1 MTSHVTFLHPELSFS
16 GPTQRILSTASVL
29 IEAGVRVSLL
39 ARRGSRHAA
48 AEATGIEVHLFD
60 LQPPRLSRPFL
71 GLRLTEKLAE
81 LGPDLVHIS
90 DTAIAPACTRA
101 IRRLGMPYVLS
112 APRPVGEP
120 VPFAPELLQGVLVPS
135 KSFEERLING
145 ARLPREKLHYIPN
158 SPGLFEAGEAQGQED
173 LGTARQLLST
183 EGDTPVIGC
192 AGHFDEGHAH
202 DWFLDAVRLLVR
214 QGKNWRFLLIG
225 EGSDEGRLRRKI
237 RKAKLGSNVIV
248 GVPPTRTA
256 RRTLAA
262 LDVHVGCRI
271 DTGPGWLTAQT
282 MRLGIPNVVAA
293 VGEAFALVEDQRT
306 GILVQPGDPGQLAD
320 SIAGLI
326 ANPARARALGKAGA
340 EHNNEHAPREAFEQA
355 VLGLHRVLASQE
367 KA

>member
-16 GPTQRILSTASVL
+16 GPTQRMLSTASVL

-39 ARRGSRHAA
+39 TRRGSRHAA
-48 AEATGIEVHLFD
+48 AEATGIEVHLHD
-60 LQPPRLSRPFL
+60 LQPPLLSRPFL

-81 LGPDLVHIS
+81 LSPDLVHMT
-90 DTAIAPACTRA
+90 DTLIAPACTKA
-101 IRRLGMPYVLS
+101 VRRLGLPYVLS
-112 APRPVGEP
+112 TPRPVGDP
-120 VPFAPELLQGVLVPS
+120 VPYDADLLVGVLVPS

-145 ARLPREKLHYIPN
+145 ARLPREKLHYTPN
-158 SPGLFEAGEAQGQED
+158 SPGLFEAGEAKGQED
-173 LGTARQLLST
+173 LGTARQLLSN
-183 EGDTPVIGC
+183 DDDVPVIGC

-214 QGKNWRFLLIG
+214 QGKKWRFLLIG
-225 EGSDEGRLRRKI
+225 EGPGEDRLRRKI
-237 RKAKLGSNVIV
+237 RESKLGSHVIV

-262 LDVHVGCRI
+262 LDVHVGCRV

-306 GILVQPGDPGQLAD
+306 GILVQPGDATQLAD
-320 SIAGLI
+320 AIAGLI
-326 ANPARARALGKAGA
+326 ANPERARALGAAGA
-340 EHNNEHAPREAFEQA
+340 KHNKEHAPRAEFEAAILE
-355 VLGLHRVLASQE
+355 LHRVG
-367 KA
+367 KVRT